1 MADIFTLMIPFL
13 FMLAIVFGALDVSG
27 VFKNK
32 RVNALIAL
40 VFALFTLTYAPA
52 MEFINQIMPFALIF
66 FVAFFFIGFVIKIAR
81 KGVDKDYT
89 LLAII
94 IALVLLILATQGAKF
109 IENFMPGYGDQGTT
123 LLTIAGIVFIIVIL
137 LAAYKM
143 TKTKT

>member
-1 MADIFTLMIPFL
+1 MADIISLLIPFV

-40 VFALFTLTYAPA
+40 VFAFFTLTYQPA
-52 MEFINQIMPFALIF
+52 IDFIMQIMPFAIMF
-66 FVAFFFIGFVIKIAR
+66 FVAFFFIGFIIKIAK
-81 KGVDKDYT
+81 KGVEKDFT

-94 IALVLLILATQGAKF
+94 VGLILLLLATQGSEA
-109 IENFMPGYGDQGTT
+109 ITRFMPGYGDQGTS

-143 TKTKT
+143 TKAKT